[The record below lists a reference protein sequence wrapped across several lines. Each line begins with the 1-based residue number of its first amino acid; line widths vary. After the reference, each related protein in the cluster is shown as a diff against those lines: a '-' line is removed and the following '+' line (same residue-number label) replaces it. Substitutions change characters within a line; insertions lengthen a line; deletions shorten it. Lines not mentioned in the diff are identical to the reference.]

1 MVQATS
7 YLFSHARVNKIIS
20 ATWINKNYD
29 RFSFTAPIQS
39 YDLWRRI
46 SREGMHQYFECFLL
60 QLGTIKCI
68 IHWYVCI
75 SISQKQ
81 HWTFTT
87 MTRYK
92 LLITVVTLA
101 FVPMCFHL
109 AGVSSLIGM
118 EADLIRHWRCSFRRR
133 KMATISGLW
142 WRSISNIFSFYK
154 CANPI
159 AAGKVVSRNIWTTLH
174 ILVFSCPMKQLI
186 RTASFVMPA
195 RLDNH
200 SNWI

>member
-1 MVQATS
+1 MPKLNVFEAYIGTQPDSAESNATQPSWATSPRPAPEWVGSRVHLFNPYPTPHHTRLIAIYTHPFVTDSLALSNANWGIFLNGAVYYHQQPWLRMVQATS

-87 MTRYK
+87 MTGTNYS
-92 LLITVVTLA
+92 T
-101 FVPMCFHL
+101 
-109 AGVSSLIGM
+109 
-118 EADLIRHWRCSFRRR
+118 
-133 KMATISGLW
+133 
-142 WRSISNIFSFYK
+142 
-154 CANPI
+154 
-159 AAGKVVSRNIWTTLH
+159 
-174 ILVFSCPMKQLI
+174 QL
-186 RTASFVMPA
+186 
-195 RLDNH
+195 
-200 SNWI
+200 

>member
-1 MVQATS
+1 MEKNIQRG
-7 YLFSHARVNKIIS
+7 HASIFWVFPPSTRH
-20 ATWINKNYD
+20 
-29 RFSFTAPIQS
+29 
-39 YDLWRRI
+39 
-46 SREGMHQYFECFLL
+46 HQVYHPL
-60 QLGTIKCI
+60 
-68 IHWYVCI
+68 VCLY
-75 SISQKQ
+75 Q
-81 HWTFTT
+81 HQPKTT
-87 MTRYK
+87 LNIYNNDRYK
-92 LLITVVTLA
+92 LLNTVVTLA

>member
-1 MVQATS
+1 
-7 YLFSHARVNKIIS
+7 
-20 ATWINKNYD
+20 
-29 RFSFTAPIQS
+29 
-39 YDLWRRI
+39 
-46 SREGMHQYFECFLL
+46 MHQYFECFLL

-81 HWTFTT
+81 HRTFTT

-118 EADLIRHWRCSFRRR
+118 EADLIRHWRCSFRLR

-142 WRSISNIFSFYK
+142 WRSISNIFSAYK

-159 AAGKVVSRNIWTTLH
+159 AAGKVVGQNIWIILH
-174 ILVFSCPMKQLI
+174 ILVFSCPMKQLV

-195 RLDNH
+195 WLDNH
-200 SNWI
+200 SNRV